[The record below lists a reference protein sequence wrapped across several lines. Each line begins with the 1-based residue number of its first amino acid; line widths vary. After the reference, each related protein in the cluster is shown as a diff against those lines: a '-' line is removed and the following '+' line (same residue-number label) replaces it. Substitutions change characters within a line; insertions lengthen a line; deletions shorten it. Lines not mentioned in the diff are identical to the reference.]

1 MILFVNLKKY
11 KNRIEKVEKEM
22 LRLEK
27 NYKNESDLK
36 SKHLRL
42 ESFFKI
48 DIFDR
53 KNFITANSC

>member
-1 MILFVNLKKY
+1 MIPFVILKKIY
-11 KNRIEKVEKEM
+11 KNRIQKVEKEM
-22 LRLEK
+22 QRLEK
-27 NYKNESDLK
+27 NYKNESVLK

-53 KNFITANSC
+53 KKFHHS